1 MERAEESSP
10 LNDIGTTFSDHDRV
24 LGALRRGVRRAL
36 WRHKQLGQSI
46 VVWRDGGVVE
56 IPANEIEVEAP
67 EE

>member
-1 MERAEESSP
+1 MEQTEEVK
-10 LNDIGTTFSDHDRV
+10 DIGVLFRDRERV
-24 LGALRRGVRRAL
+24 LAAMRRGVQRAL

-46 VVWRDGGVVE
+46 VVWRDGRVVT